1 MSGVFV
7 RDLYFYMESG
17 IKCIIIII
25 MSELKSNKKKLDS
38 CMDSFNWLHKQIIAD
53 FYIIF
58 IYIFTFILL
67 P

>member
-25 MSELKSNKKKLDS
+25 IMSELKSNKKKTVAQ
-38 CMDSFNWLHKQIIAD
+38 LHGQ
-53 FYIIF
+53 F
-58 IYIFTFILL
+58 
-67 P
+67 